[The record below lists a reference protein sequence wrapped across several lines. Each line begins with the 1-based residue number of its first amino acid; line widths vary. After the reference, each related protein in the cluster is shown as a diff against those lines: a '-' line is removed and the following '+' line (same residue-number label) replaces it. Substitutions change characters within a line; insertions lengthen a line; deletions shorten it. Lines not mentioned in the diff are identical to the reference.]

1 MSAESESERKS
12 YTFSTDDPQLQDFL
26 DDVENRSEVLREG
39 ARKMAWERY
48 GMQMDA
54 EDLSEDQRTAYGW
67 LMENTQGESVRLE
80 SVRNKLAQLVQL
92 DKDLVQR
99 SIIHPM
105 ANKGYIRVLTG
116 MYSVKVKPVPPSE
129 VSADE

>member
-1 MSAESESERKS
+1 MSAESETERKS
-12 YTFSTDDPQLQDFL
+12 YTFSTDDEKLQNFL

-48 GMQMDA
+48 GMEVEDT
-54 EDLSEDQRTAYGW
+54 DLSEDQRTAYGW
-67 LMENTQGESVRLE
+67 LMENTQGQSVRLE
-80 SVRNKLAQLVQL
+80 SVRNKIAQLVQL

-99 SIIHPM
+99 SIIHPL

-116 MYSVKVKPVPPSE
+116 MYSVKLRAVPPTE
-129 VSADE
+129 VEE